1 MLPAEAATNALTDG
15 AAHIRGMTDFP
26 EQPRLINGV
35 PGAGRFTFG
44 DKPVGT
50 RALSALPTNAEV
62 EAEAVEAVSE
72 LYSVVAAVEFE
83 PAPDDLGP
91 GGSFTHLKS
100 VQFVDGLTLNRED
113 TGAVSGEDVLS
124 IMEHS
129 LKERVGANW
138 ERMADLGQVK
148 VRELGTP
155 APAGGYGDP
164 GW

>member
-1 MLPAEAATNALTDG
+1 M
-15 AAHIRGMTDFP
+15 
-26 EQPRLINGV
+26 
-35 PGAGRFTFG
+35 
-44 DKPVGT
+44 
-50 RALSALPTNAEV
+50 
-62 EAEAVEAVSE
+62 EAEAVAAVSE

-83 PAPDDLGP
+83 SAPDDLGP

-129 LKERVGANW
+129 LQERVGKNW

-155 APAGGYGDP
+155 APAGGYGGRP
-164 GW
+164 GLVIPYTHDTAAR

>member
-1 MLPAEAATNALTDG
+1 MTTSHEPA
-15 AAHIRGMTDFP
+15 
-26 EQPRLINGV
+26 RLVAGV
-35 PGAGRFTFG
+35 PGAGRFTFD

-50 RALSALPTNAEV
+50 RALSVLPTNAEV
-62 EAEAVEAVSE
+62 ETEAVEAISE

-100 VQFVDGLTLNRED
+100 VQFVDGQTVNRED
-113 TGAVSGEDVLS
+113 TGAVTGEDLFS

-129 LKERVGANW
+129 LKDRVGKNW
-138 ERMADLGQVK
+138 ERMADLGSVK

-155 APAGGYGDP
+155 APSGGYGDP
-164 GW
+164 GF